1 MGAFQAIQVGIC
13 KCNHMIFWTFEVEDI
28 DATNLG
34 LIQYI
39 GDHSSI
45 GLSNDMGDST
55 WTLKLEVGCSMGD
68 MTNVTWRNEMAKS
81 SSWILQEC

>member
-1 MGAFQAIQVGIC
+1 
-13 KCNHMIFWTFEVEDI
+13 
-28 DATNLG
+28 
-34 LIQYI
+34 
-39 GDHSSI
+39 
-45 GLSNDMGDST
+45 MGDST

>member
-1 MGAFQAIQVGIC
+1 
-13 KCNHMIFWTFEVEDI
+13 VEDI

-68 MTNVTWRNEMAKS
+68 MTNVT
-81 SSWILQEC
+81 